1 MTKPYTNSN
10 LATPKFYHP
19 QLKLNK
25 SGKWYQRFINGTVKN
40 SAKQDFLRSSLSS
53 QSQKKRLADA

>member
-10 LATPKFYHP
+10 LAAPKN
-19 QLKLNK
+19 LKE

-53 QSQKKRLADA
+53 QSQKKRLSDA

>member
-10 LATPKFYHP
+10 LATPKKP
-19 QLKLNK
+19 KEE